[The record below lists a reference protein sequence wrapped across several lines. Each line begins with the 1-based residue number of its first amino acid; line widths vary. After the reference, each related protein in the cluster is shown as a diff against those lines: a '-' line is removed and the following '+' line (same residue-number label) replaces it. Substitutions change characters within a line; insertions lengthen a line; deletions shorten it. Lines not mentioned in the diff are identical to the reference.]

1 MKRMNNNMGAS
12 KEKKVRAELR
22 SEGPDKKTAAAA
34 EKAKSDKKFR
44 RTAIITVVVLVLL
57 TAFAIVYNSNLFYTG
72 TTAVEV
78 DGTDYNAAEVSCF
91 KRVTFENIYNNLAS
105 QYGSYVSLFL
115 DTSKPL
121 DEQQYSED
129 QTWADY
135 LSGATMDYMKQITAL
150 YNEALRAGRALTDD
164 ELLDIDN
171 QLALL
176 EVTATSNN
184 YASADQLL
192 ALNYGK
198 GVTTKVYRSVLERV
212 ALANAFANDTMD
224 SYEYTDAEL
233 KAYYAEHADEN
244 DLFEYAVYFAANSDS
259 AYDELDDEAKA
270 EATHKAAEDIVAA
283 AEDAESFDAAVKEL
297 DADASSARRITQGSG
312 LPSYYAEFLRSA
324 DRKAGDTTVIDIDTG
339 SYAVL
344 YLSRDTGD
352 YPHVSMRHI
361 LVNAE
366 ADEDGVVTDEAKDA
380 AHEKILGLFAE
391 WQADPTE
398 DKFAE
403 LANANSDDGGSNT
416 NGGLYENIYKGQ
428 MVEEIDSFLFDPATE
443 VSDTKIVYNDGAYT
457 GWHLVYFAGRDEQ
470 NYCDSLAES
479 QLTSEAF
486 NDYLDS
492 LVDAVSFSE
501 KFSLRFVDF
510 S

>member
-1 MKRMNNNMGAS
+1 MGAS

-22 SEGPDKKTAAAA
+22 SEGPDKKSAAAA
-34 EKAKSDKKFR
+34 EKEKSDKKFR
-44 RTAIITVVVLVLL
+44 RTAIITVVVIVVLA
-57 TAFAIVYNSNLFYTG
+57 AFAIVYNSNLFYTG

-91 KRVTFENIYNNLAS
+91 KRIAFENIYSNLSS
-105 QYGSYVSLFL
+105 QYGNYVSLFL

-135 LSGATMDYMKQITAL
+135 LSGATLDYMKQITAL
-150 YNEALRAGRALTDD
+150 YNEAVKAGRTLTED
-164 ELLDIDN
+164 ERTDIEN
-171 QLALL
+171 ELAMLQ
-176 EVTATSNN
+176 VTATTNN
-184 YASADQLL
+184 YSSADQLL

-198 GVTTKVYRSVLERV
+198 GVTTGVYRSVLERV

-259 AYDELDDEAKA
+259 AYDELEDDAKA
-270 EATHKAAEDIVAA
+270 EATHAAAEEIIAA
-283 AEDAESFDAAVKEL
+283 AEDADSFDAAVKEL
-297 DADASSARRITQGSG
+297 DEDASTTRRITQGSG
-312 LPSYYAEFLRSA
+312 LPSYYAEWLQSA
-324 DRKAGDTTVIDIDTG
+324 DRKVGDTTVIDIDTG

-344 YLSRDTGD
+344 YLNRDTGD

-366 ADEDGVVTDEAKDA
+366 ADEDGNITDEAKDA
-380 AHEKILGLFAE
+380 AHEEILGLFAE
-391 WQADPTE
+391 WQGDPTE

-416 NGGLYENIYKGQ
+416 SGGLYENIYKGQ
-428 MVEEIDSFLFDPATE
+428 MVEGIDEFLFDPATE
-443 VSDTKIVYNDGAYT
+443 AGDTTIVYNDGAYT
-457 GWHLVYFAGRDEQ
+457 GWHLVYFVGRDEV
-470 NYCDSLAES
+470 NYCDSLAKS

-486 NDYLDS
+486 NSYLEELVNAAS
-492 LVDAVSFSE
+492 LSE
-501 KFSLRFVDF
+501 KFGFKFVDF